1 MRQEITDQKGN
12 RFVYGDDHMEGLF
25 FEVWSYDGALLQFDS
40 RMHNGMLTIKG
51 IVAIA
56 EEWGFDISHELP
68 DETIDYD
75 D

>member
-1 MRQEITDQKGN
+1 M
-12 RFVYGDDHMEGLF
+12 YGDDHVEGLF
-25 FEVWSYDGALLQFDS
+25 FEVWSYDGVLLQFDS
-40 RMHNGMLTIKG
+40 RMHNGMLTIKS
-51 IVAIA
+51 IVAIS